1 MALTSNC
8 DLFVSVNEA
17 GINLVLHH
25 IMRQRPSLFNYGTLA
40 VTRNP
45 QLLCAPIDAAPAV
58 FQRNNPLL
66 SIEPPLP
73 IFGTNPPLGLDYV
86 LQLTQAQIDFAPGNV
101 ITLPA
106 ELNPPLPAQDLALHF
121 QV

>member
-25 IMRQRPSLFNYGTLA
+25 IMRQRPSLFNYCTPPL
-40 VTRNP
+40 TRNP
-45 QLLCAPIDAAPAV
+45 KLLWAPIDAAPAV

-66 SIEPPLP
+66 SIKHPLP

-86 LQLTQAQIDFAPGNV
+86 LQLTKAKIDFAPGN
-101 ITLPA
+101 ITPLPA
-106 ELNPPLPAQDLALHF
+106 ELNPPLPAQ
-121 QV
+121 